1 MIKINKNSEPN
12 ILRNNKV
19 AWTTDLLGY
28 IARNEKIP
36 SNLSNR
42 YNQDD
47 VKNELRNECS
57 NKCMYCESPI
67 AHVSY
72 EHIEH
77 IKPKAKTKFPEL
89 TFEWTN
95 LGLACPVCN
104 MNKGDEYDI
113 NLPIINP
120 YIENP
125 SDFIFALGHFLYH
138 RAANAKGELTKRQ
151 LKLNRPELI
160 ERRQERLES
169 ISRLIDKYH
178 LETNFTLQQ
187 AIRAE
192 IEIEIS
198 EDKPYSLCAKSIF
211 NAMMN

>member
-1 MIKINKNSEPN
+1 MIRINKTAEPN
-12 ILRNNKV
+12 ILTINK
-19 AWTTDLLGY
+19 ANWTAELLGY
-28 IARNEKIP
+28 INRNEKVP
-36 SNLSNR
+36 SSVASR

-47 VKNELRNECS
+47 VKQTLRVECKH
-57 NKCMYCESPI
+57 KCMYCESAV

-89 TFEWTN
+89 TYEWTN

-104 MNKGDEYDI
+104 MNKGDEYDV

-125 SDFIFALGHFLYH
+125 SDFIFALGHFLYNKP
-138 RAANAKGELTKRQ
+138 ASAKAELTRRQ
-151 LKLNRPELI
+151 LKLNRPELL

-169 ISRLIDKYH
+169 IIRLINRYH
-178 LETNFTLQQ
+178 AETNPTLKN
-187 AIRAE
+187 AIWTE
-192 IEIEIS
+192 IDVEVAD
-198 EDKPYSLCAKSIF
+198 DKPYSLCAKSIYD
-211 NAMMN
+211 AMM